1 MCGAVFLVGLLLRL
15 WILWNAPLNADEATA
30 GLVAHQI
37 IHGHTYAFYW
47 GQRYGGVET
56 YFTALNFLIFG
67 QSPFVLNAT
76 PAILALV
83 ASVLVWRIGIR
94 LFDPAPAVV
103 AAVLS
108 WIWCESSLWNS
119 TRATGFH
126 EVALVLG
133 LILLLQS
140 LRIVQRARHQ
150 GSDLLKD
157 WAILGTAGG
166 LGFWASPEIVYFVV
180 PSLVMVA
187 TALRHRSAVAALKRL
202 AIAAGTAFVAVL
214 PWIWSVVTGGGS
226 GVPPST
232 ESYLSRLG
240 TFSTHVLPMV
250 LGLRVEG
257 IGLWEGG
264 RGFGLIVYSLIVVF
278 VLTGAVLLV
287 IRGRDAWVVV
297 LTLALYP
304 FLYTAFPTSSFWN
317 DGRYAIYLTP
327 ILSLVIAGGLWQMLR
342 PPIATWVASVL
353 LVLACAST
361 LVAFNDGYGAI
372 GKPSELTSFSTDP
385 NPAVTTLAM
394 QLNRLG
400 VSHAYAGYWL
410 ANDLT
415 FITDSQVTALS
426 LNVDRN
432 PPGASNAG
440 QRDVAWIFVPASSI
454 GPASNQLGA
463 STDLEP
469 GSITEP
475 AFIAWLN
482 DHGVTYQKK
491 STDDFDV
498 IIPVRSVSPTDVT
511 G

>member
-166 LGFWASPEIVYFVV
+166 LGFWASPGNC
-180 PSLVMVA
+180 L
-187 TALRHRSAVAALKRL
+187 LRRSITSDGCYRLTTSVSRGGTKAAGNRRGYCLRRSAAMDLVRRDWWRQRSSTLDRVLSL
-202 AIAAGTAFVAVL
+202 ATRHVFNSRIAN
-214 PWIWSVVTGGGS
+214 GS
-226 GVPPST
+226 GP
-232 ESYLSRLG
+232 ES
-240 TFSTHVLPMV
+240 
-250 LGLRVEG
+250 
-257 IGLWEGG
+257 
-264 RGFGLIVYSLIVVF
+264 
-278 VLTGAVLLV
+278 
-287 IRGRDAWVVV
+287 
-297 LTLALYP
+297 
-304 FLYTAFPTSSFWN
+304 
-317 DGRYAIYLTP
+317 
-327 ILSLVIAGGLWQMLR
+327 
-342 PPIATWVASVL
+342 
-353 LVLACAST
+353 
-361 LVAFNDGYGAI
+361 
-372 GKPSELTSFSTDP
+372 
-385 NPAVTTLAM
+385 
-394 QLNRLG
+394 
-400 VSHAYAGYWL
+400 
-410 ANDLT
+410 
-415 FITDSQVTALS
+415 
-426 LNVDRN
+426 
-432 PPGASNAG
+432 
-440 QRDVAWIFVPASSI
+440 
-454 GPASNQLGA
+454 
-463 STDLEP
+463 
-469 GSITEP
+469 
-475 AFIAWLN
+475 
-482 DHGVTYQKK
+482 
-491 STDDFDV
+491 
-498 IIPVRSVSPTDVT
+498 
-511 G
+511 